1 MLCKA
6 ALRKVVLVGSPL
18 YECPLPLPSTTSV
31 LKAHDVQ
38 ASQDMKL
45 KLDSLVLYDIGS
57 FSFSMRPSLYWLMT
71 LRVGVRILRLLT
83 QFAAHAAVL
92 LS

>member
-1 MLCKA
+1 MGAVSCKS
-6 ALRKVVLVGSPL
+6 LS
-18 YECPLPLPSTTSV
+18 ECPFPLSSTTSASKTTTQAPQG
-31 LKAHDVQ
+31 KA
-38 ASQDMKL
+38 S